1 MLRDLC
7 SGLSSSHVHVQD
19 FDLELSQIKH
29 FPGKNIKMKK
39 YSHDQVSR
47 KYFNYSPSNYVC
59 A

>member
-29 FPGKNIKMKK
+29 FPGKK
-39 YSHDQVSR
+39 YQNEKIFTR
-47 KYFNYSPSNYVC
+47 LGFT
-59 A
+59 